1 MFPPAEEW
9 EARLGRVL
17 LLVREEDVLHVG
29 QLVGQVEGEDV
40 VCHVA
45 PTFTAQGGARARDF
59 LLTEHMVMIYSLT
72 F

>member
-29 QLVGQVEGEDV
+29 ELVGEVEGGEDV
-40 VCHVA
+40 VGHVA
-45 PTFTAQGGARARDF
+45 APAFTARGGHA
-59 LLTEHMVMIYSLT
+59 LEISC
-72 F
+72 